1 MQGVDVNFEFAKKG
15 LEEYSTFYFN
25 PMIMGRISSNP
36 FNLENRT
43 YPVDFD
49 YTFDENMVMTITIPE
64 NWQVDELPTPV
75 LYRLPGRAGEF
86 RRIIKA
92 EGNTITLNYRFKI
105 DKMRF
110 MPEEYEVLKGMYD
123 QMVVSLNENIVFT
136 KL

>member
-1 MQGVDVNFEFAKKG
+1 MNSYTGF
-15 LEEYSTFYFN
+15 
-25 PMIMGRISSNP
+25 IS
-36 FNLENRT
+36 
-43 YPVDFD
+43 VA
-49 YTFDENMVMTITIPE
+49 
-64 NWQVDELPTPV
+64 
-75 LYRLPGRAGEF
+75 GRAGEF